1 MLLLLLYA
9 VLPIF
14 NPYLWRRTQ
23 TQKEQA
29 ASSPLYLPYISLT
42 SPQASSARSSSPTCA
57 SPSTPPPS
65 KHLWPPPRRRR
76 RRRRRWRLTLTLAL
90 SLALP

>member
-1 MLLLLLYA
+1 MDIYWRGGIPGSSIEISQGDNMLLLLLYA

-29 ASSPLYLPYISLT
+29 A
-42 SPQASSARSSSPTCA
+42 
-57 SPSTPPPS
+57 
-65 KHLWPPPRRRR
+65 
-76 RRRRRWRLTLTLAL
+76 
-90 SLALP
+90 

>member
-29 ASSPLYLPYISLT
+29 ASSPPYLPYISPYL
-42 SPQASSARSSSPTCA
+42 P
-57 SPSTPPPS
+57 SPSPS
-65 KHLWPPPRRRR
+65 P
-76 RRRRRWRLTLTLAL
+76 LTLAL
-90 SLALP
+90 ALAP